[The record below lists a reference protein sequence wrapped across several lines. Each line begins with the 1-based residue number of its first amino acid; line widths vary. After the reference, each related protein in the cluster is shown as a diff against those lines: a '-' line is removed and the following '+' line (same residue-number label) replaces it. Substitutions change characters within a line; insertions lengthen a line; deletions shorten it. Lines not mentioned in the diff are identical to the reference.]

1 MKTKKHRGKGGVPFT
16 IRERSIIEIRWCQDN
31 KDVDDIANEL
41 NRHRSSVYRE
51 IQGKPRKGMGKYDA
65 DRIQGEALDR
75 IAKRGNV
82 SKIKK
87 NVILCNYIEEKM
99 KIGWTPE
106 QIHLRLPIDYPKDK
120 TMCIATESIYQEVY
134 RRVHRQG
141 NGAIKKGETDLRPL
155 LVRRHKRRMKKGFR
169 KARRIERNAVLPSID
184 TRPKVI
190 EKRKQLGHWEDDCI
204 VSRQSTGRIKSIN
217 ERVSGVGLFGKMING
232 TIEES
237 NRVVIER
244 LSQLPIE
251 TRQTLTRDRG
261 TENMGWKEIED
272 KLTLSCYFAHPYSS
286 YERGSNENLNGLVRR
301 FFPKKTDLANI
312 TDEELSRVEYLLNN
326 RPRKRHGGLTP
337 LEVFFNHTGVAINY

>member
-120 TMCIATESIYQEVY
+120 TMCIATESIYQEGY

-169 KARRIERNAVLPSID
+169 KAQRIERNAVLPSID

-261 TENMGWKEIED
+261 TENMGWK
-272 KLTLSCYFAHPYSS
+272 
-286 YERGSNENLNGLVRR
+286 
-301 FFPKKTDLANI
+301 
-312 TDEELSRVEYLLNN
+312 
-326 RPRKRHGGLTP
+326 
-337 LEVFFNHTGVAINY
+337 